1 MIPGSREQTPT
12 GSLELHAARAG
23 PRTVLRRLR
32 YDGTLRC
39 SRAFP
44 HEAAAL
50 VVTSQLGPG
59 IVHGDR
65 LRLHG
70 TLDERAHLIVTAQSA
85 TRIMGGEHTS
95 VSEARWSVAAG
106 ALLELI
112 GEPLVPFPG
121 ARLQATTRI
130 TLEPGARVLL
140 TDAIGARADIDVRSR
155 TIVER
160 DGRECFYDAL
170 DVARCA
176 PGAIGTLA
184 LFGLSVDEIAV
195 AVSALDAVGI
205 TPGVRAGIGAFREGV
220 FVRLWAPA
228 LWPVRESL
236 STLRDLLSTLGAIRP
251 VPTGRI
257 FGGDIRLRACRS

>member
-1 MIPGSREQTPT
+1 VIPGSPEQTPT

-23 PRTVLRRLR
+23 PHTVLRRLR

-95 VSEARWSVAAG
+95 VTEARWSVAAG

-112 GEPLVPFPG
+112 GEPLVPSPG

-130 TLEPGARVLL
+130 TL
-140 TDAIGARADIDVRSR
+140 
-155 TIVER
+155 
-160 DGRECFYDAL
+160 
-170 DVARCA
+170 A
-176 PGAIGTLA
+176 PT
-184 LFGLSVDEIAV
+184 ST
-195 AVSALDAVGI
+195 SALARSSNETAASAST
-205 TPGVRAGIGAFREGV
+205 TP
-220 FVRLWAPA
+220 W
-228 LWPVRESL
+228 
-236 STLRDLLSTLGAIRP
+236 TLRAAHPAPSARWRCSAYLRTRSPLLC
-251 VPTGRI
+251 
-257 FGGDIRLRACRS
+257 LRWMPPA

>member
-1 MIPGSREQTPT
+1 VTPT

-65 LRLHG
+65 LRLQG
-70 TLDERAHLIVTAQSA
+70 TLDESAHLIVTAQSA
-85 TRIMGGEHTS
+85 TRIMGGERTS
-95 VSEARWSVAAG
+95 ISEARWSVAAG

-112 GEPLVPFPG
+112 GEPLVPAPG
-121 ARLQATTRI
+121 ARFQTTTRI
-130 TLEPGARVLL
+130 TLEPDARVLL
-140 TDAIGARADIDVRSR
+140 TDAVGARTDIDVRSR

-160 DGRECFYDAL
+160 DGRECLYDAL

-184 LFGLSVDEIAV
+184 LFGLASTEIAA
-195 AVSALDAVGI
+195 AVNALDAVAGASD
-205 TPGVRAGIGAFREGV
+205 VRVGIGAYSDGV
-220 FVRLWAPA
+220 FVRLSAPA
-228 LWPVRESL
+228 LWPVRERL
-236 STLRDLLSTLGAIRP
+236 FALRTVLVGLMAEALVHFSAP
-251 VPTGRI
+251 
-257 FGGDIRLRACRS
+257 